1 MDNIDA
7 RSPNE
12 DKQNKTKRNTSKI
25 KDKLYF
31 FFWLSLLFT
40 DFSTQYWKEVRDIY
54 FIPNR

>member
-31 FFWLSLLFT
+31 FFWLSLWFT
-40 DFSTQYWKEVRDIY
+40 DISTQYWKEVRDIY